1 MKKKDRICR
10 NEEFQTILQKRKF
23 INKSGITVYY
33 ERRKEAHPR
42 FGFAVPKKMGNAVLR
57 NKTKR
62 QLREMVQALGQDV
75 IASEFD
81 YIVMVRKSYY
91 EQSFKENKK
100 DLETA
105 FKNVKIR
112 AYS

>member
-1 MKKKDRICR
+1 MKKKYRICR
-10 NEEFQTILQKRKF
+10 NEEFQTILHKRKF

-62 QLREMVQALGQDV
+62 QLREMIRDLTIIED
-75 IASEFD
+75 FD

-91 EQSFKENKK
+91 ERSFEENKK

-105 FKNVKIR
+105 LKSVKIR
-112 AYS
+112 TYS